1 MSTARL
7 RALEDCL
14 RKRADRLLE
23 INQQQQRRLET
34 KLHRLHVQSMETIFA
49 HKRSK
54 EMFEKQYSYLYD
66 IVERSPSRKE
76 DDGISKDLF
85 LPQMKSMTR
94 YPWQNNTDRIPR
106 YMAVVRTNNIVY
118 FSGQKPQL
126 KGYGQPVKQ
135 PQKQKSR
142 YFHASSLL
150 LQEENYEKANNQNK
164 QMEQMKMK
172 IPLKLRKIQ
181 ATSFDKLAVDK
192 VYEEN
197 DRMDTSALIPII
209 KFSVESS
216 ENQSRKVKPRV
227 LRFSLPSLY

>member
-7 RALEDCL
+7 QALEDCL

-49 HKRSK
+49 HERSK

-66 IVERSPSRKE
+66 IVERSHSRKE

-94 YPWQNNTDRIPR
+94 YPWQNNTDRTPR

-118 FSGQKPQL
+118 FSGQKTTT
-126 KGYGQPVKQ
+126 
-135 PQKQKSR
+135 
-142 YFHASSLL
+142 
-150 LQEENYEKANNQNK
+150 EKVWTAC
-164 QMEQMKMK
+164 ETTTEAK
-172 IPLKLRKIQ
+172 IKIFSCLILVTTRRKL
-181 ATSFDKLAVDK
+181 
-192 VYEEN
+192 
-197 DRMDTSALIPII
+197 
-209 KFSVESS
+209 
-216 ENQSRKVKPRV
+216 
-227 LRFSLPSLY
+227 